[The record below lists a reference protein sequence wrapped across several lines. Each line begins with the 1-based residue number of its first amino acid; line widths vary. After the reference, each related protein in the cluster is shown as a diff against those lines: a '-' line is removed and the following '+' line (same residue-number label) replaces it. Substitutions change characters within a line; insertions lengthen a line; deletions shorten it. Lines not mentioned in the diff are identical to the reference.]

1 MNMSLEAFKTKVL
14 PVKDKLY
21 RFALK
26 LVKSEPEAQDI
37 VQEVL
42 IKVWDKRNE
51 MDEVENMEAWCMRVT
66 RNLSLD
72 KLKSKHA
79 SKTSGMEEDFEISQ
93 GEKVTPY
100 RSTEMK
106 DTMENIGN
114 LISSLPDKQKQV
126 IQLRDVEGFSYKE
139 IGDIM
144 EIDMNQ
150 VKVNLF
156 RARKA
161 VRENLLNIN
170 AYGLG

>member
-1 MNMSLEAFKTKVL
+1 MSLEAFKTKVL

-106 DTMENIGN
+106 DIMENIGN

>member
-106 DTMENIGN
+106 DIMENIGN

>member
-1 MNMSLEAFKTKVL
+1 MSMSLEAFKTKVL

-26 LVKSEPEAQDI
+26 LVKSEPEAQDV

-42 IKVWDKRNE
+42 IKVWDKRND
-51 MDEVENMEAWCMRVT
+51 MYKVENLEAWCMRVT
-66 RNLSLD
+66 RNLCLD
-72 KLKSKHA
+72 KLKSKYA
-79 SKTSGMEEDFEISQ
+79 SKTSGLEENFEISQ
-93 GEKVTPY
+93 GEKANPY

-106 DTMENIGN
+106 DIMQNIGN

>member
-14 PVKDKLY
+14 PVKEKLY

-106 DTMENIGN
+106 DIMENIGN

>member
-106 DTMENIGN
+106 DIMENIGN
-114 LISSLPDKQKQV
+114 LISSFTDKQKLV
-126 IQLRDVEGFSYKE
+126 IQ
-139 IGDIM
+139 
-144 EIDMNQ
+144 
-150 VKVNLF
+150 
-156 RARKA
+156 
-161 VRENLLNIN
+161 
-170 AYGLG
+170 

>member
-1 MNMSLEAFKTKVL
+1 MSLEAFKTKVL

-42 IKVWDKRNE
+42 IKVWDKRDE
-51 MDEVENMEAWCMRVT
+51 MGEVENLEAWCMRVT

-72 KLKSKHA
+72 KLKSKYM
-79 SKTSGMEEDFEISQ
+79 SKTSGMKEDFEISQ

-106 DTMENIGN
+106 DTMENIEN
-114 LISSLPDKQKQV
+114 LILSLPDKQKQV

-144 EIDMNQ
+144 AIDMNQ

>member
-42 IKVWDKRNE
+42 IKVWEKRNE
-51 MDEVENMEAWCMRVT
+51 LDEVENMEAWCMRVT

-106 DTMENIGN
+106 DIMENIGN

>member
-1 MNMSLEAFKTKVL
+1 MSLEAFKTKVL

>member
-26 LVKSEPEAQDI
+26 LVKSEPEAQDV

-51 MDEVENMEAWCMRVT
+51 MDEVENLEAWCMRVT

-79 SKTSGMEEDFEISQ
+79 SKTRGLDEGFEFSQ
-93 GEKVTPY
+93 GERATPY

>member
-26 LVKSEPEAQDI
+26 LVKSEPEAQDV

-51 MDEVENMEAWCMRVT
+51 MDEVENLEAWCMRVT

-79 SKTSGMEEDFEISQ
+79 SKTSGIEENFEISQ
-93 GEKVTPY
+93 GEKATPY

-144 EIDMNQ
+144 AIDMNQ

-161 VRENLLNIN
+161 VREKLLNIN

>member
-1 MNMSLEAFKTKVL
+1 MNMSLEAFKTDVL

-26 LVKSEPEAQDI
+26 LLKDQEEAQDV
-37 VQEVL
+37 VQEVF
-42 IKVWDKRNE
+42 IKVWNMRGEVDKLNN
-51 MDEVENMEAWCMRVT
+51 VEAWCMRVT

-72 KLKSKHA
+72 KLKSKH
-79 SKTSGMEEDFEISQ
+79 KKYTSPMEDGFEVSQ
-93 GEKVTPY
+93 GEKITPY
-100 RSTEMK
+100 STTEMN
-106 DTMENIGN
+106 DAMNNIGKF
-114 LISSLPDKQKQV
+114 IASLPEKQKQI
-126 IQLRDVEGFSYKE
+126 IQLRDVEGYSYQE

-161 VRENLLNIN
+161 VKENILNIN

>member
-42 IKVWDKRNE
+42 IKVWDKRDQ
-51 MDEVENMEAWCMRVT
+51 MDQLENLEAWCMRVT

-72 KLKSKHA
+72 KLKSKHS
-79 SKTSGMEEDFEISQ
+79 SKTSGMEENFEVSQ
-93 GEKVTPY
+93 GEKDTPY

-106 DTMENIGN
+106 DTLENIGN
-114 LISSLPDKQKQV
+114 LISSLPDKQKQA

-139 IGDIM
+139 ISDIM

-156 RARKA
+156 RARKT

>member
-1 MNMSLEAFKTKVL
+1 MSLEAFKTKVL

-26 LVKSEPEAQDI
+26 LVKSEPEAQDV

-51 MDEVENMEAWCMRVT
+51 MDEVENLEAWCMRVT

-79 SKTSGMEEDFEISQ
+79 SKTSGIEENFEISQ
-93 GEKVTPY
+93 GEKATPY

-144 EIDMNQ
+144 AIDMNQ

-161 VRENLLNIN
+161 VREKLLNIN